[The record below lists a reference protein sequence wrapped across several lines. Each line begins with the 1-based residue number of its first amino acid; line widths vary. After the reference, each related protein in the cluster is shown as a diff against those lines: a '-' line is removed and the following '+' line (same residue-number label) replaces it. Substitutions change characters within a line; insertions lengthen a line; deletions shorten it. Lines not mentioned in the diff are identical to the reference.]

1 VSDSTPIVTVVIAA
15 RPGQKEVK
23 AAEAARKLDYPKEKL
38 EIIVTRGKQPSV
50 QRNQAVR
57 EAKGELIYFLDD
69 DSIAAP
75 QNLKRAIGHFEKQE
89 VCMLGG
95 PNLCPPDAPQ
105 IEKEFATVMANPL
118 AFGPSRA
125 RYAPIGELRESGEK
139 ELILCNLIAR
149 KSAFLDAGGFDEALY
164 PNEENALMDELQKKG
179 EKLMY
184 DPEFVVHR
192 RPRSDKKAFRKM
204 LLNYGRGRAEQFRLH
219 PSSGSLL
226 NLAPAGLVL
235 FLAVLTAC
243 YLGVGYWSYFANR
256 SIPTPLFNLCLIGL
270 SIAYVLGYV
279 APVFASAFRNRRFPE
294 IAPASSQPVATDLN
308 KVITTQACLIVTCHI
323 CYGLGFWKG
332 LFTPLK
338 KNSNERPKVE
348 VELEFAQSL

>member
-1 VSDSTPIVTVVIAA
+1 MSDSTPIVTVVIAA

-23 AAEAARKLDYPKEKL
+23 AVEAARKLDYPKEKL
-38 EIIVTRGKQPSV
+38 EIIVARGKQPSV

-75 QNLKRAIGHFEKQE
+75 QNLQRAIGHFEKQE

-95 PNLCPPDAPQ
+95 PNLCPPDAPKL
-105 IEKEFATVMANPL
+105 EKEFATVMANPL

-149 KSAFLDAGGFDEALY
+149 KSDFLDAGGFDEALY
-164 PNEENALMDELQKKG
+164 PNEENALMDELQQKG
-179 EKLMY
+179 GKLMY

-226 NLAPAGLVL
+226 NFAPAGLVL
-235 FLAVLTAC
+235 SLALMTAC
-243 YLGVGYWSYFANR
+243 YIGIGYWFYFTNR
-256 SIPTPLFNLCLIGL
+256 STSEEFQLFFFGL
-270 SIAYVLGYV
+270 HFAYVLGYV
-279 APVFASAFRNRRFPE
+279 VPIFASARRNLTFPAAKPLPA
-294 IAPASSQPVATDLN
+294 APDEVDLN
-308 KVITTQACLIVTCHI
+308 KVITTQAGLIFTCHI